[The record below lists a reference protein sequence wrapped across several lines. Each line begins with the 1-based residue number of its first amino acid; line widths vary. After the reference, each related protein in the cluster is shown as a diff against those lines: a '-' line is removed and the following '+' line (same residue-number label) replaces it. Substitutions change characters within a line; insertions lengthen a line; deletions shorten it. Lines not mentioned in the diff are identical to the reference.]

1 MAFVKSSSFSGLVLV
16 STMLLL
22 SQAAP
27 AAAFGAGN
35 IGESPS
41 ARRVVVA

>member
-1 MAFVKSSSFSGLVLV
+1 MAFIKSSGFPGLVLV
-16 STMLLL
+16 VTVLIL

-35 IGESPS
+35 IGQYPS

>member
-1 MAFVKSSSFSGLVLV
+1 MAFIKGSSLSGLVLV
-16 STMLLL
+16 LTVLLL

-41 ARRVVVA
+41 ATRVVIA